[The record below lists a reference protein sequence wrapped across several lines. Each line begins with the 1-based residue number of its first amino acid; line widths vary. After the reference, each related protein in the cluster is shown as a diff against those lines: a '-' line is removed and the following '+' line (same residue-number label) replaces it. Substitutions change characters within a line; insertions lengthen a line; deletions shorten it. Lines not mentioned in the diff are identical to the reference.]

1 MFNIFNLFGLGSSQ
15 RYSVSTATAEKI
27 QKDWQYIKTLTDGGT
42 PAQLKQALITADRS
56 LDAALKDF
64 ASGETMGERLKNVSN
79 KFDSDVYNKIWQ
91 AHKVRNSLVH
101 ESNFEP
107 PHFVLIQN
115 IEVFRKALFSLGVR
129 V

>member
-1 MFNIFNLFGLGSSQ
+1 MFNIFDLFGLGATQ
-15 RYSVSTATAEKI
+15 RYSVSSATAEKI

-56 LDAALKDF
+56 LDTALKDF
-64 ASGETMGERLKNVSN
+64 ANGETMGERLKDVSK
-79 KFDSDVYNKIWQ
+79 KFDNDIYNKIWQ

-107 PHFVLIQN
+107 PHFMLIQN
-115 IEVFRKALFSLGVR
+115 IEIFRKALLSLGVKI
-129 V
+129 